1 MSTESKGPL
10 SHYLAGGILGLIM
23 VVYSI
28 VLSLIGETMNRTLA
42 NVSYL
47 LLLVGIIYIVIQ
59 YAKSVDHDTT
69 FGKLFSY
76 GMKVSA
82 LVTIIILVYSI
93 IYFQIFP
100 DTKEMI
106 FDKMREEMIKQ
117 GQVSDEQIDQSVNFM
132 RKYFNVFFIGGGI
145 FMTMIMGLIGS
156 LIGAAV
162 AKKNPSTPFQG

>member
-1 MSTESKGPL
+1 
-10 SHYLAGGILGLIM
+10 
-23 VVYSI
+23 
-28 VLSLIGETMNRTLA
+28 
-42 NVSYL
+42 
-47 LLLVGIIYIVIQ
+47 
-59 YAKSVDHDTT
+59 
-69 FGKLFSY
+69 
-76 GMKVSA
+76 MKVSA

-93 IYFQIFP
+93 VYFQIFP

-117 GQVSDEQIDQSVNFM
+117 GQVSDEQIDQSVTFM